1 MKVVII
7 GGGIMGLC
15 SAYYAQRDGHEV
27 TVIDNQ
33 YEGASSTST
42 GNAGMIV
49 PSHFVPLAAPGM
61 IQMGLKMLL
70 NPKSPF
76 GFHLPPS
83 VDQLL
88 WTWNFYKA
96 ANSAHVEK
104 TETILRDLNLFSRR
118 EYEALTEAIGV
129 GFELRKDGLLML
141 CKKQSTLDH
150 EAALAHRAN
159 QIGVRAKV
167 LSLPELKEVETGAQV
182 DVCGAVH
189 FLDDASLTPQNLIS
203 ALREHLTRNGTTF
216 VNLQSPT
223 GFGKTNG
230 KLDRVHTQVGDHPF
244 DELVVATGAWSGGM
258 VRGLGLK
265 MPMLAGRGYSMTV
278 EKPPVMPKVC
288 ALLAEARVAITPMEN
303 GLRIAGTM
311 ELGPPSDHV
320 NENRVHG
327 IIESVPQFYPQF
339 SEADM
344 HGEPIWVGN
353 RPCPPDGLPYIGRI
367 KANPNVIVAS
377 GHGMMGLSLGPITG
391 KLVAELLSGQETTLP
406 LAQLDPNRYA

>member
-1 MKVVII
+1 LKVVII
-7 GGGIMGLC
+7 GGGIIGLC
-15 SAYYAQRDGHEV
+15 SAYYAQKDGHEV
-27 TVIDNQ
+27 TIIDNQ
-33 YEGASSTST
+33 HEGASSTST

-49 PSHFVPLAAPGM
+49 PSHFIPLAAPGM

-76 GFHLPPS
+76 GFHFPPS
-83 VDQLL
+83 LDQLL
-88 WTWNFYKA
+88 WTWDFYKS
-96 ANSAHVEK
+96 ANAAHVEK

-118 EYEALTEAIGV
+118 EYESLTEAIGV

-141 CKKQSTLDH
+141 CKKQHTLDE
-150 EAALAHRAN
+150 EAKIVQRAN
-159 QIGVRAKV
+159 QIGVRAEV
-167 LSLPELKEVETGAQV
+167 LSLPQLKVLDPGVEY

-189 FLDDASLTPQNLIS
+189 FLDDASLTPSNLIS
-203 ALREHLTRNGTTF
+203 ALRDHLTRNGATF
-216 VNLQSPT
+216 INLQSPT
-223 GFGKTNG
+223 GFGKSNG
-230 KLDRVHTQVGDHPF
+230 KINRVHTQLGEIAF
-244 DELVVATGAWSGGM
+244 DELVIATGAWTGGM
-258 VRGLGLK
+258 VRGLGLR

-278 EKPPVMPKVC
+278 AKPPVMPGIC
-288 ALLAEARVAITPMEN
+288 ALLAEARVAITPMED

-311 ELGPPSDHV
+311 ELGPPSDYV
-320 NENRVHG
+320 NQSRVNG

-367 KANPNVIVAS
+367 KSNPNVVVAS

-391 KLVAELLSGQETTLP
+391 KLVAELLSGRETTLP
-406 LAQLDPNRYA
+406 IAQLDPNRYA

>member
-7 GGGIMGLC
+7 GGGIIGLC
-15 SAYYAQRDGHEV
+15 SAYYAKRDGHEV
-27 TVIDNQ
+27 TIIDNRP
-33 YEGASSTST
+33 EGTSSTST

-61 IQMGLKMLL
+61 IQMGLRMLL
-70 NPKSPF
+70 NPRSPF
-76 GFHLPPS
+76 GFHFPPS

-88 WTWNFYKA
+88 WTWNFWRA
-96 ANSAHVEK
+96 ANSAHVAK

-118 EYEALTEAIGV
+118 EYEALTEAVGV
-129 GFELRKDGLLML
+129 GFELRRDGLLML
-141 CKKQSTLDH
+141 CKKQSTLEH
-150 EAALAHRAN
+150 EAALAQRAN
-159 QIGVRAKV
+159 QIGVRAEV
-167 LSLPELKEVETGAQV
+167 ISASQLQTLDPETQY

-189 FLDDASLTPQNLIS
+189 FLDDASLTPSNLIS
-203 ALREHLTRNGTTF
+203 ALRDHLSRNGATF
-216 VNLQSPT
+216 VDLQAPT
-223 GFGKTNG
+223 GFGKSNG
-230 KLDRVHTQVGDHPF
+230 RLHRVHTQAGDHPF

-258 VRGLGLK
+258 VRSLGLK

-278 EKPPVMPKVC
+278 AKPPVMPRIC
-288 ALLAEARVAITPMEN
+288 ALLAEARVAVTPMED

-311 ELGPPSDHV
+311 ELGPPSDYL
-320 NENRVHG
+320 NQNRVQG
-327 IIESVPQFYPQF
+327 IIESVPQYYPQF

-367 KANPNVIVAS
+367 KSNPNVIVAS

-391 KLVAELLSGQETTLP
+391 KLVSELLSGRETSLP
-406 LAQLDPNRYA
+406 LDQLDPNRYA

>member
-1 MKVVII
+1 MKVVVI
-7 GGGIMGLC
+7 GGGVIGLC
-15 SAYYAQRDGHEV
+15 SAYYAQQDGHDV

-33 YEGASSTST
+33 FEGAESTST

-61 IQMGLKMLL
+61 IQMGLRMLL

-76 GFHLPPS
+76 GFHFPPS

-96 ANSAHVEK
+96 ANSEHVQK
-104 TETILRDLNLFSRR
+104 TETILRDLNLHSRR

-150 EAALAHRAN
+150 EAQLAQRAN
-159 QIGVRAKV
+159 EIGVRAKV
-167 LSLPELKEVETGAQV
+167 LSLPELKQVETGAEV

-203 ALREHLTRNGTTF
+203 ALRDHLTRHGATF

-223 GFGKTNG
+223 GFGKTKG
-230 KLDRVHTQVGDHPF
+230 KLDRVHTQIGEFEF

-258 VRGLGLK
+258 VRGVGLK
-265 MPMLAGRGYSMTV
+265 MPMLAGRGYSMTIA
-278 EKPPVMPKVC
+278 KPPVMPRVC
-288 ALLAEARVAITPMEN
+288 ALLAEARVAVTPMEN
-303 GLRIAGTM
+303 GLRVAGTM
-311 ELGPPSDHV
+311 ELGPPSDYV

-327 IIESVPQFYPQF
+327 IIESMPQFYPQF

-391 KLVAELLSGQETTLP
+391 KLVADLLSGRETSLP